1 MKYYSCPLCEVISSA
16 ESWNKFTINK
26 YGSDIGLIQT
36 EEKDELLYI
45 CPDCEDVCDGEDIK
59 FAWEIDLK
67 ENNNKQR
74 KEND

>member
-16 ESWNKFTINK
+16 KSWNEFTENK

-45 CPDCEDVCDGEDIK
+45 CPDCKKVCDGFNIK

-67 ENNNKQR
+67 GGE
-74 KEND
+74 

>member
-74 KEND
+74 KEN

>member
-16 ESWNKFTINK
+16 ESWNKFTENK

-45 CPDCEDVCDGEDIK
+45 CPDCEETCDGKDIK

-67 ENNNKQR
+67 GK
-74 KEND
+74 

>member
-16 ESWNKFTINK
+16 KSWNEFTESK

-45 CPDCEDVCDGEDIK
+45 CPDCKKVCDGFNIK
-59 FAWEIDLK
+59 FVWEIDLK
-67 ENNNKQR
+67 GE
-74 KEND
+74 

>member
-59 FAWEIDLK
+59 
-67 ENNNKQR
+67 
-74 KEND
+74 

>member
-45 CPDCEDVCDGEDIK
+45 CPDCEEICDGKDIK

-67 ENNNKQR
+67 GE
-74 KEND
+74 